1 MLGAIVRV
9 VSNTFASRR
18 SANRRRRNEAR
29 EQILDVARRE
39 LKVKPFRELSVDE
52 LMQQTGLSRTAFYRY
67 FPDREAVLVDLLEEV
82 WGSLAEAR
90 DLEVGTEGIASASSM
105 AGLTELLA
113 ENRHV
118 LKAIADAAPGDED
131 VEQAYHT
138 FMHSYWIED
147 LTARILSAQE
157 QGLASGLD
165 PELAGEALGWMA
177 ERLVTQSLDRDPDQV
192 LDTIIAIVAK
202 TLYNGGG
209 PGGRT
214 QSADAGEAAEAVA
227 AGSGEPSGRPSGGS
241 GEPSGRPTGGS
252 GQASGRPSGVS
263 GAPNGSTDSEAT
275 AAPSGAEADTGRPT
289 GRRRATSG
297 RSHPGAASSKS

>member
-1 MLGAIVRV
+1 

-52 LMQQTGLSRTAFYRY
+52 LMQATGLSRTAFYRY

-82 WGSLAEAR
+82 WGALAEAR
-90 DLEVGTEGIASASSM
+90 DVEVATEGIASAASM
-105 AGLTELLA
+105 AGLSELLSD
-113 ENRHV
+113 NRHV

-131 VEQAYHT
+131 VEQAYRS

-147 LTARILSAQE
+147 LTARIVNAQE
-157 QGLASGLD
+157 QGLAAGLD

-177 ERLVTQSLDRDPDQV
+177 ERLVTQSLDRDPNQV

-202 TLYNGGG
+202 CIFSTSG
-209 PGGRT
+209 PGGR
-214 QSADAGEAAEAVA
+214 QAAA
-227 AGSGEPSGRPSGGS
+227 AGGTGAGGS
-241 GEPSGRPTGGS
+241 GEAGAGATSESGAASGSPDSEDTATDSGGEPPATGRPAGNRRATTKRGGS
-252 GQASGRPSGVS
+252 G
-263 GAPNGSTDSEAT
+263 T
-275 AAPSGAEADTGRPT
+275 
-289 GRRRATSG
+289 TSSQG
-297 RSHPGAASSKS
+297 

>member
-1 MLGAIVRV
+1 M
-9 VSNTFASRR
+9 
-18 SANRRRRNEAR
+18 
-29 EQILDVARRE
+29 ARRE

-202 TLYNGGG
+202 TLYSGGG
-209 PGGRT
+209 PSGQT
-214 QSADAGEAAEAVA
+214 QSAGAGEAAEAVA
-227 AGSGEPSGRPSGGS
+227 AGSGG
-241 GEPSGRPTGGS
+241 PSGRPTGGS
-252 GQASGRPSGVS
+252 GQASGRPTGGSGEASGRATGGSGQASGRPTGGS
-263 GAPNGSTDSEAT
+263 GAPNGSTDSEAA
-275 AAPSGAEADTGRPT
+275 AAPSGAEADAGRPT

-297 RSHPGAASSKS
+297 RSLPGAASSKS

>member
-1 MLGAIVRV
+1 

-90 DLEVGTEGIASASSM
+90 DVEVGTGGIASAASM

-131 VEQAYHT
+131 VEQAYHA

-157 QGLASGLD
+157 QGMASGLD

-177 ERLVTQSLDRDPDQV
+177 ERLVTQSLDRNPEEV

-202 TLYNGGG
+202 TLYSGGG
-209 PGGRT
+209 PPGRI
-214 QSADAGEAAEAVA
+214 QSAGAGEAAEAEAVESDQA
-227 AGSGEPSGRPSGGS
+227 TGHSTGRSGQANGRPTSDAEAVESGQAS
-241 GEPSGRPTGGS
+241 GHPTGGS
-252 GQASGRPSGVS
+252 GQATR
-263 GAPNGSTDSEAT
+263 
-275 AAPSGAEADTGRPT
+275 RPT
-289 GRRRATSG
+289 G